1 MFSKKIVIIS
11 FVVVQLILI
20 FFYIY
25 TQSVII
31 QLTYS
36 FQDAE
41 RTFQELHKR
50 KKSLTHDLLQAQEA
64 QKLKT
69 YATQDLAMKKA
80 RLSDIMD
87 STSLTMSGQ

>member
-1 MFSKKIVIIS
+1 MFSKKIVITG
-11 FVVVQLILI
+11 FVTVQLMLV

-41 RTFQELHKR
+41 RTFQELQKR
-50 KKSLTHDLLQAQEA
+50 KKELTHELLQTQEA

-69 YATQDLAMKKA
+69 YATQELQMKKA
-80 RLSDIMD
+80 RLSDIKQLP
-87 STSLTMSGQ
+87 TCHEQ